1 MASSENADTPEA
13 LIDGLRRDLAPGL
26 DEPLYE
32 GDVWARCERAADLLA
47 GMRVQGRLGEGPVR
61 ALLAALPPPKD
72 ARQRTIA
79 HLLRA
84 LLLRDGAATTAV
96 LWNVVEDMAAR
107 QPRHTLEQADYILRA
122 IVYGVWSNRLPVAD
136 IGDHDR
142 ALRAL
147 WRVLVDRYRP
157 VLAGRGAVP
166 AGERQRDL
174 VVLLTGQFMQGMHQP
189 SLDILDFARTLI
201 VRFGRRVALINTAD
215 GPVSAHFPF
224 LGRFSSASD
233 PALYNASQLM
243 SERLPIPFLHL
254 PAGFTPPELAAG
266 IVDEILG
273 LKPDLVLSFGT
284 MSPVADLCRGLLDV
298 VSIPFGTY
306 LPMAQPTWVAL
317 PRALTAG
324 DEAGLAASGL
334 DRDRVIP
341 IAYTYAPPVTGTPKT
356 RAELGVPEDAI
367 AVAIIGLRLG
377 DEVTPSFAATLDD
390 LVRQEPRL
398 FFLFIGPMDNHAD
411 LVASLPDLA
420 RRSKAH
426 GYDPD
431 VVSVLAACDLYLNPP
446 RGGGGA
452 SAAYAMS
459 RGVPA
464 YSLAS
469 GDVAT
474 VVGPGFHLPVL
485 TDFATRATRFADDV
499 VERERLR
506 EAARRRFDEISSRR
520 EMLRQ
525 VLDGVK
531 AMRAKG

>member
-1 MASSENADTPEA
+1 MGSPENADTPDA

-32 GDVWARCERAADLLA
+32 GEVWARCERAVDLLT
-47 GMRVQGRLGEGPVR
+47 GMRVQGRLEDGPVR

-84 LLLRDGAATTAV
+84 LLLREGAATTAA
-96 LWNVVEDMAAR
+96 LRNVVEDLATR
-107 QPRHTLEQADYILRA
+107 KPRHTLEQADYILRA

-136 IGDHDR
+136 GGDHDQ

-147 WRVLVDRYRP
+147 WRALTDRYRP
-157 VLAGRGAVP
+157 ALAGRVPVP
-166 AGERQRDL
+166 AAERQRDL

-189 SLDILDFARTLI
+189 SLDMLDFARTLI
-201 VRFGRRVALINTAD
+201 IRLGRRVALINTAD

-233 PALYNASQLM
+233 PALYNASQLV

-254 PAGFTPPELAAG
+254 PAGFTPPDLAAG
-266 IVDEILG
+266 IVDEILA

-298 VSIPFGTY
+298 VSVPFGTY
-306 LPMAQPTWVAL
+306 LPLAQPTWVAL
-317 PRALTAG
+317 PRSLTAG

-334 DRDRVIP
+334 DRDHVIP
-341 IAYTYAPPVTGTPKT
+341 ITYTYSPPTTGVPKT
-356 RAELGVPEDAI
+356 RAEAGVPEDAI

-377 DEVTPSFAATLDD
+377 DEVTPAFAAALDEMI
-390 LVRQEPRL
+390 RREPRL
-398 FFLFIGPMDNHAD
+398 FFLFVGPMDNHAA
-411 LVASLPDLA
+411 LVAGLPDLA
-420 RRSKAH
+420 RRSRAH

-431 VVSVLAACDLYLNPP
+431 VVSLLAVCDLYLNPP

-452 SAAYAMS
+452 SAAYALS
-459 RGVPA
+459 QGVPA

-469 GDVAT
+469 GDVGT
-474 VVGPGFHLPVL
+474 VVGPAFHLPAL
-485 TDFATRATRFADDV
+485 ADFAGQATRFADDAV
-499 VERERLR
+499 ARERLR

-525 VLDGVK
+525 ILDGVK
-531 AMRAKG
+531 AMRARG

>member
-1 MASSENADTPEA
+1 MASSENADTPQA
-13 LIDGLRRDLAPGL
+13 LIDGLRRDLASGL

-32 GDVWARCERAADLLA
+32 GEVWVRCERAVDLLM
-47 GMRVQGRLGEGPVR
+47 GLRVQGRLDEGPMR
-61 ALLAALPPPKD
+61 ALLDALPPPAD
-72 ARQRTIA
+72 ARQRTIG

-84 LLLRDGAATTAV
+84 MLLREAGATTAA
-96 LWNVVEDMAAR
+96 LWNVVEDMAAP

-136 IGDHDR
+136 SGDHDR
-142 ALRAL
+142 AQRAL
-147 WRVLVDRYRP
+147 WRALIGRYRP
-157 VLAGRGAVP
+157 ALAGRAPVP
-166 AGERQRDL
+166 AGDRQRDL

-189 SLDILDFARTLI
+189 SLDMLDFARTLI

-233 PALYNASQLM
+233 PTLYNASQLV
-243 SERLPIPFLHL
+243 SDRLPIPFLHL
-254 PAGFTPPELAAG
+254 PVGFTAPEMAAG
-266 IVDEILG
+266 IVDEILA

-317 PRALTAG
+317 PRPLTAG
-324 DEAGLAASGL
+324 DEEGLAASGL

-341 IAYTYAPPVTGTPKT
+341 IAYTYAPPVTGAPKT
-356 RAELGVPEDAI
+356 RAALAVPDDAI

-377 DEVTPSFAATLDD
+377 QEVTPAFAATLDD
-390 LVRQEPRL
+390 LVRREPRL
-398 FFLFIGPMDNHAD
+398 FFLFVGPLDNHAE
-411 LVASLPDLA
+411 LVAGLPDLA
-420 RRSKAH
+420 RRSTAH
-426 GYDPD
+426 GYDID

-452 SAAYAMS
+452 SAAYALS

-464 YSLAS
+464 YSLAA
-469 GDVAT
+469 GDVGT
-474 VVGPGFHLPVL
+474 VVGPGFHLPAL
-485 TDFATRATRFADDV
+485 ADFATHASRFADDAAK
-499 VERERLR
+499 RERLR
-506 EAARRRFDEISSRR
+506 EAARRRFDEISSRK

-525 VLDGVK
+525 ILDGVK